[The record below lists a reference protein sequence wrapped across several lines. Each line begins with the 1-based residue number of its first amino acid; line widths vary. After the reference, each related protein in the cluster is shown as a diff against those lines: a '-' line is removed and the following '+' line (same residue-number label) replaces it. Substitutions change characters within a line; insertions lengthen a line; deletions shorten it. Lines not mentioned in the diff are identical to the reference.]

1 MSLEFLLVQKA
12 ADLDWSVSIEDK
24 CWEFE
29 KYSPAG
35 EDFCFAIHGPDVI
48 DGLQKYYDSFDP
60 EEHITD
66 LLIAKRNG
74 FAGVPDVKTLCDDA
88 DAIDNMIYELLQ
100 AFIDVE
106 DKYLDEREDVA

>member
-1 MSLEFLLVQKA
+1 MNLEFLLVQKA
-12 ADLDWSVSIEDK
+12 TDLEWSVDIDGK

-35 EDFCFAIHGPDVI
+35 EDFCFALHGEDII
-48 DGLQKYYDSFDP
+48 DELQKYYDSFDP
-60 EEHITD
+60 EEHIID

-74 FAGVPDVKTLCDDA
+74 FPGVPDVKTLCDDA

-100 AFIDVE
+100 AFIEVE
-106 DKYLDEREDVA
+106 DKYLDEKENVA